1 MHKVLVTLFLLAMLF
16 PLTANAQESGKPAT
30 QATRAMQTQVLQSLD
45 FKDMRDWENAKRGFI
60 APLPNKGRIVSQ
72 HGQAA
77 WDLAPYAFLRGDAQ
91 TAPDTVNPSLWRQS
105 RLVMLDGLFKVC
117 DRIYQV
123 RNADISNMTIIEG
136 DTGLIIVDPL
146 VSAENAKA
154 ALDLYYAHRPHKP
167 VHTVIYSHSHVDH
180 YGGVEGVIRQEDV
193 KTGKVRIL
201 APEGFMEAAVAEN
214 VMAGTAMGRRAMY
227 MYGTTLPPST
237 TGHVGTGLGLKNS
250 QGTRSLI
257 APTQLITH
265 DGETVTLDG
274 LTFTFL
280 IAKDTEAPAEMHWY
294 ISELNAL
301 TAAENCVHTMHNLYT
316 LRGAKTR
323 DPLKWARALEETAR
337 RFGSTA
343 QVMYG
348 MHHWPVWGSENINAF
363 LTRTSDLYRYIH
375 DQTLHLANKGLTM
388 NEIAETLQLP
398 PELSQTF
405 SLRGYYGSLNHNIK
419 AVYNLYLGWYDANP
433 AHLHQ
438 LPPEAAAKK
447 YLAYMGGSQAILARA
462 KEDFAKGEYRWVAQ
476 VLDHVVFAEPDNRE
490 ARELEA
496 DALEQ
501 LGYQAES
508 GPWRNAYLTGAKE
521 LRSGTP
527 KLMAAQKSGNRQA
540 QSLPPALYFANLG
553 IRLDGLRAQG
563 KNLSLHIALN
573 DLGQN
578 WLLELR
584 NAVLH
589 ASQVKGT
596 NAKLSLSG
604 TMADVTALFEGH
616 LSIEEARKRGMLTG
630 DAVPLEQLLSL
641 LDTFSPDF
649 AIIEP

>member
-1 MHKVLVTLFLLAMLF
+1 
-16 PLTANAQESGKPAT
+16 
-30 QATRAMQTQVLQSLD
+30 
-45 FKDMRDWENAKRGFI
+45 
-60 APLPNKGRIVSQ
+60 
-72 HGQAA
+72 
-77 WDLAPYAFLRGDAQ
+77 
-91 TAPDTVNPSLWRQS
+91 
-105 RLVMLDGLFKVC
+105 
-117 DRIYQV
+117 
-123 RNADISNMTIIEG
+123 
-136 DTGLIIVDPL
+136 
-146 VSAENAKA
+146 
-154 ALDLYYAHRPHKP
+154 
-167 VHTVIYSHSHVDH
+167 
-180 YGGVEGVIRQEDV
+180 
-193 KTGKVRIL
+193 
-201 APEGFMEAAVAEN
+201 
-214 VMAGTAMGRRAMY
+214 
-227 MYGTTLPPST
+227 
-237 TGHVGTGLGLKNS
+237 
-250 QGTRSLI
+250 
-257 APTQLITH
+257 
-265 DGETVTLDG
+265 
-274 LTFTFL
+274 
-280 IAKDTEAPAEMHWY
+280 
-294 ISELNAL
+294 
-301 TAAENCVHTMHNLYT
+301 
-316 LRGAKTR
+316 
-323 DPLKWARALEETAR
+323 
-337 RFGSTA
+337 
-343 QVMYG
+343 
-348 MHHWPVWGSENINAF
+348 
-363 LTRTSDLYRYIH
+363 
-375 DQTLHLANKGLTM
+375 
-388 NEIAETLQLP
+388 
-398 PELSQTF
+398 
-405 SLRGYYGSLNHNIK
+405 
-419 AVYNLYLGWYDANP
+419 
-433 AHLHQ
+433 
-438 LPPEAAAKK
+438 
-447 YLAYMGGSQAILARA
+447 MGGSQAILARA

-616 LSIEEARKRGMLTG
+616 LSLEEARKRGMLTG